1 MGNKHPISEIV
12 GKQNMG
18 IPEGIYSACTASDY
32 VIEAV
37 LERTLKIGTCALI
50 ESTANQV
57 NQYGGYTGMRPVD
70 YRDFVLGIAEKINF
84 PKDKIILGGD
94 HLGPLVWSEEKA
106 DEALEKARVL
116 VRDYVMSGFTKIHID
131 TSMKLGDDDKNSLL
145 NTSVIADRGAY
156 ICSKAENAYG
166 ELLKVDPDALA
177 PVYVIGSEVPI
188 PGGQQE
194 AEGVQVTKAD
204 DFKETVD
211 EFKKAFKR
219 HGIEHAWERV
229 VAVVVQPGVE
239 FGDEMIHEYDREA
252 AAVLTAALR
261 NYPGIVFEGH
271 STDYQT
277 AERLKQMVE
286 DGVAILKV
294 GPALTFAERQALFA
308 LNHIENEL
316 FKYNPEIEPSHFIDA
331 LDMAMIKN
339 PVYWKKHYSG
349 SENKIKY
356 SRKYS
361 YSDRCRYYLPSP
373 EVKEAIKQLINNLKT
388 VQIPL
393 TLINQ
398 FMPIQYNKIRYGQL
412 NSDPESLLKDVII
425 NCIDDYIYA
434 ISPTEERQRYAF

>member
-116 VRDYVMSGFTKIHID
+116 VRDYVLAGFTKIHID

-145 NTSVIADRGAY
+145 DTSVIADRGAY
-156 ICSKAENAYG
+156 ICSEAETAYG
-166 ELLKVDPDALA
+166 ELLKVNPDALA

-194 AEGVQVTKAD
+194 AEGIQVTKAD
-204 DFKETVD
+204 DFKETID
-211 EFKKAFKR
+211 EFKKAFKKY
-219 HGIEHAWERV
+219 GIEFAWERV
-229 VAVVVQPGVE
+229 VAMVVQPGVE
-239 FGDEMIHEYDREA
+239 FGDEMIHEYDRVA
-252 AAVLTAALR
+252 AADLIAALR
-261 NYPGIVFEGH
+261 NYQGIVFEGH

-316 FKYNPEIEPSHFIDA
+316 FKYNPEKEPSHFIDA

-373 EVKEAIKQLINNLKT
+373 EVKAAIKQLINNLKT

-434 ISPTEERQRYAF
+434 ITPTEERQRYAF